1 MQPRNGCKSAVTLP
15 HAALAASLLQLGSH
29 LSLLKNLKFNS
40 FIHTILHVSIKD
52 KIIAVSWQTS
62 YESWRVVRYNYKKP
76 LLMNSGLCTFLQWV
90 SIHWHI
96 LLPLQLAVTVNSEQC
111 LRLMCGLKQHKA
123 FDGSWTSC
131 HCPWSSEGVGF
142 GINTLTLQ
150 PDGRRKS
157 LLLIPNEE
165 VHPISSEWNSRSSDV
180 FDNGDT
186 GYGFLTMSVEY
197 TLTEVTWEDNI

>member
-1 MQPRNGCKSAVTLP
+1 MGINTVAYLIAFTTCCHSTIILSEIDEWFETAQSFLMDPEPLVTALGAQRVKRDAGYDKEFIL
-15 HAALAASLLQLGSH
+15 AAL
-29 LSLLKNLKFNS
+29 
-40 FIHTILHVSIKD
+40 
-52 KIIAVSWQTS
+52 
-62 YESWRVVRYNYKKP
+62 
-76 LLMNSGLCTFLQWV
+76 
-90 SIHWHI
+90 
-96 LLPLQLAVTVNSEQC
+96 
-111 LRLMCGLKQHKA
+111 
-123 FDGSWTSC
+123 
-131 HCPWSSEGVGF
+131 GVEF

-197 TLTEVTWEDNI
+197 TLTHSDGSNLGK